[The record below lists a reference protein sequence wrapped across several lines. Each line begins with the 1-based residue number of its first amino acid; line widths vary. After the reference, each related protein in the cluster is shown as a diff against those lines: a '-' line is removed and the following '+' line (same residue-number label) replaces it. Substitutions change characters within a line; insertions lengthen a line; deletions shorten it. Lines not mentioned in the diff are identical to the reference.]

1 MSIVMTL
8 CVKDEEDILDA
19 QLAFHLNAGVDF
31 VIVTDTGS
39 TDGTLDILEPYRRA
53 GVLELRH
60 DDTRPFRQGQLR
72 TAMAR
77 AAHGRGAEWVFSSDA
92 DEFWWPRGRNLKDVF
107 EALPPRYG
115 IVSGIWRSFVPRPED
130 GRPFYERMT
139 ARLAAAHAIND
150 PRSAFRPNVKV
161 AHRAH
166 AGVQV
171 GAGNHSVTG
180 LPFSP
185 LRGWYPIEVLHF
197 PMRTEAQTSRKYEL
211 ALGYVGPDQAG
222 YIRRFEVAG
231 GGEAGGESFDA
242 HVIDDTALQEGLKRG
257 VLAEDVRLRDALRTL
272 LGPDG
277 RFALAADGDALLAF
291 PVPSV
296 VDDAVFAEDVAVLG
310 EADLVRA
317 QRTLDDLER
326 RLHDVEQRPAV
337 RVSRRLRSLALRL
350 RPRR

>member
-39 TDGTLDILEPYRRA
+39 TDGTLDIIEPYRRA

-60 DDTRPFRQGQLR
+60 DDTRPFRQSPLR

-77 AAHGRGAEWVFSSDA
+77 AAYERGAEWVFSSDA
-92 DEFWWPRGRNLKDVF
+92 DEFWWPRGPGLKAVF

-115 IVSGIWRSFVPRPED
+115 IVSGIWRPFVPRPDRGE
-130 GRPFYERMT
+130 PFYERMT

-150 PRSAFRPNVKV
+150 PGSVFRPNVKI

-166 AGVQV
+166 PDVEVA
-171 GAGNHSVTG
+171 AGNHSVTG
-180 LPFSP
+180 VPFSP

-197 PMRTEAQTSRKYEL
+197 PLRTEAQTSRKYEL
-211 ALGYVGPDQAG
+211 ALGYVGPEQAG

-231 GGEAGGESFDA
+231 GDEAGGESFAA
-242 HVIDDTALQEGLKRG
+242 HVIDDTALQEGLEAGSSRRG
-257 VLAEDVRLRDALRTL
+257 RAA
-272 LGPDG
+272 PG
-277 RFALAADGDALLAF
+277 RAADTPWPGRPLCAA
-291 PVPSV
+291 
-296 VDDAVFAEDVAVLG
+296 
-310 EADLVRA
+310 
-317 QRTLDDLER
+317 R
-326 RLHDVEQRPAV
+326 RRPATA
-337 RVSRRLRSLALRL
+337 RVSGAIRRRRRSLRGG
-350 RPRR
+350 RRDTR